1 MARGSSDLAK
11 LVVRLEAQTAKYDEA
26 LKRSR
31 RELNSLKK
39 QVDAV
44 ANASRLAGQLVT
56 AVFSSQVLAAAKQT
70 IDFADDLGNLSQKL
84 GTSVEDLSR
93 LGYAAKMSAT
103 DMEEVT
109 RGIEALNKSTISGAN
124 KAALD
129 ALGVSARKADGSIKS
144 NKELLYELADA
155 FSAVEDGP
163 AKSAAAMQIFG
174 QSGQKLIPMLNGG
187 SKALKDFGEQADAVG
202 YTIDQQTSQAA
213 AALNNTIGEMQLR
226 VQAWSHSVLKEAL
239 PAVQMFANDLLWA
252 SKNVDAHTS
261 SVNIAVAAIK
271 SFISAGYIVGGI
283 LKAIGQYL
291 GAVAAAWVN
300 VFSGNF
306 SGAAEIMK
314 QNLEDIRLVTTD
326 TMEQV
331 VNVWK
336 SGADQLA
343 TATQDADKRMR
354 KTLLFDPT
362 ASKASQAATDKVYSM
377 IEALQQQADTLG
389 MNETSVQLYKL
400 ALAGASEE
408 QLALAQNILA
418 NIESWKAQED
428 ATARYREEQEA
439 LNSTMEKYKAQILGI
454 TPAQLAFNEVLADAN
469 RLREAGKITTDE
481 YTRIVKQAQDELDKA
496 NKNTDEW
503 GTSIEE
509 IGKQAARN
517 THDALAQFL
526 FDPFGAN
533 LKEMDKQFADMLRNM
548 AAQAAASAILKQLLG
563 GLSGMQ
569 GQGGLL
575 GIIGQGAAAAFGG
588 SFAGGGDMR
597 AGTWNLVGEK
607 GPELV
612 YTGARAHV
620 YDAEETENMLSSRGG
635 RVVNQT
641 FNITAPDPNAFRASE
656 RQIMRRAKGALA

>member
-1 MARGSSDLAK
+1 MASSEDLAK

-26 LKRSR
+26 LKKSR
-31 RELNSLKK
+31 KELSSLKK

-70 IDFADDLGNLSQKL
+70 VDFADDLGNLSQKL

-144 NKELLYELADA
+144 NKDLLYELADA

-187 SKALKDFGEQADAVG
+187 SAALKEFGEQADAVG

-213 AALNNTIGEMQLR
+213 AVLNNTIGEMQLR

-239 PAVQMFANDLLWA
+239 PAVQMFAEDLLGA

-291 GAVAAAWVN
+291 GAVAAAWVS

-326 TMEQV
+326 TMEKV
-331 VNVWK
+331 VGVWK

-343 TATQDADKRMR
+343 TATQDADKKMR
-354 KTLLFDPT
+354 KTLIFDPT
-362 ASKASQAATDKVYSM
+362 ASKAAQASTDKIQGM
-377 IEALQQQADTLG
+377 IAALQEQADVLG
-389 MNETSVQLYKL
+389 MSETSAQLYKL

-418 NIESWKAQED
+418 TIESWKAQED
-428 ATARYREEQEA
+428 ATARYKEEQEA
-439 LNSTMEKYKAQILGI
+439 LNSTMERYKAQILGI
-454 TPAQLAFNEVLADAN
+454 TPSQLAFNEALADAN

-496 NKNTDEW
+496 NKKTDEW

-526 FDPFGAN
+526 FDPFGAS
-533 LKEMDKQFADMLRNM
+533 LKEMDKNFADMLRNM

-575 GIIGQGAAAAFGG
+575 GMIGQGAAAAFGG

-612 YTGARAHV
+612 YAGARAHV
-620 YDAEETENMLSSRGG
+620 YDAEETEDMRSGRGG

-641 FNITAPDPNAFRASE
+641 FNINAPDPNAFRASE
-656 RQIMRRAKGALA
+656 RQMMRRAKGALA